1 MAGTETRG
9 EHAESLV
16 YVFDPHWVG
25 NCQTLVASVAA
36 GCSGPVTLPASRG
49 NTREDGQLFWT
60 ADPLSKHVKLAL
72 DGLEA
77 SLGNCQL
84 RPQLFGLPPQ
94 PTGTRT
100 DVERRNQ
107 DQARPEQQP
116 PHAAAAYPFGGI
128 DLAGA
133 AYASRAA
140 RAPL

>member
-25 NCQTLVASVAA
+25 NCQTLLASIAA
-36 GCSGPVTLPASRG
+36 GCSGPVTFPASRG
-49 NTREDGQLFWT
+49 HIGEDGQLFRT
-60 ADPLSKHVKLAL
+60 AEPLSKHLKLTL
-72 DGLEA
+72 DGIET
-77 SLGNCQL
+77 SLGDCQL

-94 PTGTRT
+94 PPDTRA
-100 DVERRNQ
+100 DIDSRNQ
-107 DQARPEQQP
+107 EQTHPEQQP
-116 PHAAAAYPFGGI
+116 PHDAAPYPFGEM
-128 DLAGA
+128 DLAAA